1 MNDARNAIIETF
13 VIVRSLNFRGRRGA
27 HPYRSGGGS
36 SSDICSDDSDA
47 GSYPARPVAFNQE
60 QHARSLPDKQ
70 QLVEVD
76 ESSEH
81 ARQQQEQVLQLQ
93 QLENRLELT
102 QQRLERA
109 ERQMAAMAQAH
120 VLEIQKLEEAAAAR
134 QRVSVAAHALAPA
147 DFDGRVGLM
156 PAEISHLGRRLEADG
171 AEPEAAARDPSA
183 AEEGLQDN
191 SHNAGRIS
199 MDIQD
204 NTQDYSAADTASGTD
219 VQQLHDHLRRVTQQL
234 AEARAKA
241 DNFEVNRAACTTTF
255 LFRLCA
261 LPRNQLTPPISS
273 LSSGESHGC
282 RCCRARTRLS
292 AGESAPACETR
303 PQHRI

>member
-1 MNDARNAIIETF
+1 VNDARNAIIETF
-13 VIVRSLNFRGRRGA
+13 VIVRSLNFRGGREA
-27 HPYRSGGGS
+27 HPYRSGGGSGGGS
-36 SSDICSDDSDA
+36 SSDICSDDSDD

-60 QHARSLPDKQ
+60 QRARSLSDKQ

-76 ESSEH
+76 DSSEH
-81 ARQQQEQVLQLQ
+81 ARQPQEQVLQLQQQEQVLQLQ

-134 QRVSVAAHALAPA
+134 QHVSVATHALAPA
-147 DFDGRVGLM
+147 DFDGRVVSM

-171 AEPEAAARDPSA
+171 AESAAAAHNPTA
-183 AEEGLQDN
+183 AEEGLQNN

-204 NTQDYSAADTASGTD
+204 NTQDYSAADTASGPD
-219 VQQLHDHLRRVTQQL
+219 VQQLHDHLRCVTQQL

-241 DNFEVNRAACTTTF
+241 DSFEVNRAACNHF
-255 LFRLCA
+255 PL
-261 LPRNQLTPPISS
+261 
-273 LSSGESHGC
+273 
-282 RCCRARTRLS
+282 
-292 AGESAPACETR
+292 
-303 PQHRI
+303 